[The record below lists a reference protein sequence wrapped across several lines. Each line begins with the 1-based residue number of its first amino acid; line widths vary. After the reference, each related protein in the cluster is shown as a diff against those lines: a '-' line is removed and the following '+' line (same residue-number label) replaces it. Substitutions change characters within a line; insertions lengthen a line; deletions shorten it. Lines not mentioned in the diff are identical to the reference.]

1 LDILTRDLVLK
12 EGLKLERNSKIK
24 LIENL
29 WGEFELIDNQI
40 YLGSIGTLE
49 IWFKKFDLEALLLIY
64 SLWYGHSNPIG

>member
-1 LDILTRDLVLK
+1 MDILAFDLLLK

-29 WGEFELIDNQI
+29 WGKFELIDNHI
-40 YLGSIGTLE
+40 YFWSIGTLE